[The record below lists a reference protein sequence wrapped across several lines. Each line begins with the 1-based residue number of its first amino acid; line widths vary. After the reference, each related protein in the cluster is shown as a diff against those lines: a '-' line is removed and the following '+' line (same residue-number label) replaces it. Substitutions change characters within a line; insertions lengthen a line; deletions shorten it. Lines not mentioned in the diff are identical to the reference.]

1 MTNPTRL
8 ATIALLGLIAASAHA
23 ATIPPVIRG
32 QRTIL
37 LRSDGG
43 PLTIKVYK
51 RDLNIYPDLD
61 TLTAEVYDP
70 VRLLRAKLEI
80 ADDGSTGKGAATEL
94 QSAET
99 TIQDAIPGT
108 YLLRVTGSG
117 DMVYGLQTTAPGAL
131 VGGEIFLNDP
141 AIPGR
146 VYFMPP
152 AAAFTITARAVHPP
166 GAAKVPLLDDKQQ
179 VVTTFDLAPS
189 GDKIVYKV
197 PEGPRGGLW
206 YFDIP
211 HMDVS
216 FTLDKPAMWTADST
230 AWFAADK
237 SKWMLLPY
245 SQMQTVLPGKECI
258 FTVQLRNRTGVAE
271 SFKIETRSEDGLKLT
286 LGSQK
291 TALVAQNE
299 LTNVDIGGEILP
311 HVRRDSVLRG
321 TVSVTAVGDP
331 TVQASAALLVKV
343 SPSLIAPSDKPIVL
357 KPYQHESMQYGYA
370 PDYIP
375 NEVYFD
381 LRNHPWM
388 RERTESV
395 YGSTGVQLLEK
406 GQWVLRPFID
416 AIKAA
421 YPDYRTSYGAGGFL
435 GAKFAFDGDGGAY
448 TMLQLSLDKTR
459 QAVLLYTPDRGQ
471 PWQVVPVGPG
481 GSSSFDIEQF
491 VGHNALKA
499 PPPILE
505 YRFVKPHEATFAGYH
520 DLYLYLPK
528 KEAGK
533 LVMGEPVK
541 VAENCFGSCQ
551 HSGGPASTATLNGKT
566 HIVWGEVTDP
576 KDPGAPTYIA
586 TYDHTT
592 DKVGEKVL
600 LGYAPPVN
608 DVHNVPAIAQDSQGY
623 IHVILG
629 AHGKPF
635 QYTRSLKPNDA
646 YSGWTKPEPVLS
658 AGWKTDKSDADG
670 DGGQTYCSL
679 VCDAN
684 DTLHIAFRQWRRNA
698 DEHHPDQLYAALSVQ
713 SKPKDGPWS
722 PARPVVIPPVPG
734 YSIYYHKL
742 TIDRQGRLY
751 LSYSYWTDHPYQDDF
766 PDRYH
771 NRALVVSTDG
781 GKSWKLALDEDFRQ
795 VTK

>member
-1 MTNPTRL
+1 MSNPTRF
-8 ATIALLGLIAASAHA
+8 ATIALLGLMAATAHA

-51 RDLNIYPDLD
+51 RDLNIYPDAD

-70 VRLLRAKLEI
+70 VRQFQAKLEI
-80 ADDGSTGKGAATEL
+80 PDDGSTGKGAATEL

-99 TIQDAIPGT
+99 TIADALPGT

-117 DMVYGLQTTAPGAL
+117 DMVFGLQTTAPGAL

-152 AAAFTITARAVHPP
+152 ATAFTITARAVHPP

-189 GDKIVYKV
+189 GEKIAYKV
-197 PEGPRGGLW
+197 PEGPRTGIWCL
-206 YFDIP
+206 DIP

-216 FTLDKPAMWTADST
+216 FAIDKPTMWTADST
-230 AWFAADK
+230 AWFDADK

-245 SQMQTVLPGKECI
+245 SQLHTIMPGKSAT
-258 FTVQLRNRTGVAE
+258 FTLQLRNRTGAPE
-271 SFKIETRSEDGLKLT
+271 SFKLETRSPKGLKLT
-286 LGSQK
+286 LTSPK
-291 TALVAQNE
+291 PVSVAQE
-299 LTNVDIGGEILP
+299 KLTNVTIRAEITPDMKLG
-311 HVRRDSVLRG
+311 STLRG
-321 TVSVTAVGDP
+321 TVSATAVSDP
-331 TVQASAALLVKV
+331 TIQASASLVVKV

-357 KPYQHESMQYGYA
+357 KPYEHENVQFGYA
-370 PDYIP
+370 PEYIP

-381 LRNHPWM
+381 LQNRPWM

-395 YGSTGVQLLEK
+395 YGSTGVQLLENGK
-406 GQWVLRPFID
+406 WVLRPFID
-416 AIKAA
+416 AVKAA

-448 TMLQLSLDKTR
+448 SMLQLSLDKTR
-459 QAVLLYTPDRGQ
+459 QVVLLYTPDRGQ
-471 PWQVVPVGPG
+471 SWQVVPVGPR

-491 VGHNALKA
+491 VGHNALSQ
-499 PPPILE
+499 PPPVLE

-528 KEAGK
+528 KQDGK
-533 LVMGEPVK
+533 LVLGEPVK

-551 HSGGPASTATLNGKT
+551 HSGGPASTATRDGKT

-576 KDPGAPTYIA
+576 ADPGTPTYIA
-586 TYDHTT
+586 TYDHATGRM
-592 DKVGEKVL
+592 GEKVL

-742 TIDRQGRLY
+742 TIDRQGNLY

-771 NRALVVSTDG
+771 NRAVMISNDG
-781 GKSWKLALDEDFRQ
+781 GSNWKLAVNEDFREAA
-795 VTK
+795 K